1 MCISATKNDVNKC
14 ISVYKKKEE
23 LEESASQTPG
33 PNSRTKS
40 LVKRF
45 EKMKSSYSNDIASK
59 NLNLRGGT
67 INRPIG
73 CSKTEQPKMDFFVT
87 KFQENLHH
95 SDWARRATF
104 GQSSEWGV
112 GYYFLRIKFEIIVWI
127 FVFVMFGISA
137 ILGEYFYVWT
147 HSAIVIW

>member
-1 MCISATKNDVNKC
+1 MCISATKNDVN

-45 EKMKSSYSNDIASK
+45 EKMKSSNSNDIDSK

-67 INRPIG
+67 LNRPIG
-73 CSKTEQPKMDFFVT
+73 CSKTDQPKNGFPCD
-87 KFQENLHH
+87 KI
-95 SDWARRATF
+95 WAKTTPIPFSKTLAATT
-104 GQSSEWGV
+104 
-112 GYYFLRIKFEIIVWI
+112 L
-127 FVFVMFGISA
+127 
-137 ILGEYFYVWT
+137 
-147 HSAIVIW
+147 

>member
-1 MCISATKNDVNKC
+1 MCISATKNDVN

-59 NLNLRGGT
+59 NFNLRGGT
-67 INRPIG
+67 LNRPTG
-73 CSKTEQPKMDFFVT
+73 CSKTDHPKMDFLVT
-87 KFQENLHH
+87 KFPENFHH
-95 SDWARRATF
+95 SDWARRVTF
-104 GQSSEWGV
+104 GKSSERGV
-112 GYYFLRIKFEIIVWI
+112 GYHF
-127 FVFVMFGISA
+127 
-137 ILGEYFYVWT
+137 
-147 HSAIVIW
+147 